1 MNTELECRC
10 YFVCYNLLIIIIGI
24 TGHWVDS
31 RFELHDALLRFEKL
45 KGSHTGVHL
54 AEAIYDT
61 LDTYNI
67 VEKLFC
73 ITTDNASNNTSALK
87 HLQHLM
93 VTRKGIVWKAREHHI
108 RCMNYIINIG
118 VQKFLETCKVL
129 GESSP
134 EFEDE
139 DLNMN
144 DDDAEEATMDE
155 LDERDAAEQI
165 QARSEYAEEVADAAT
180 HFKYMMYKLRE
191 IGKVRGC
198 M

>member
-1 MNTELECRC
+1 MNTELKCRC
-10 YFVCYNLLIIIIGI
+10 YFVCYNLLIIIISI

-31 RFELHDALLRFEKL
+31 RFELHDALLWFEEL
-45 KGSHTGVHL
+45 KGSHTRVHL
-54 AEAIYDT
+54 AEAIYNT

-67 VEKLFC
+67 IEKLFC
-73 ITTDNASNNTSALK
+73 ITTDNASNNISALK

-93 VTRKGIVWKAREHHI
+93 VTQKGIVWKAWEHYI
-108 RCMNYIINIG
+108 RCMNHIINIG
-118 VQKFLETCKVL
+118 IQKFLGTCKVL

-134 EFEDE
+134 EFEDK

-180 HFKYMMYKLRE
+180 HFKYTMYKLQK